1 MLRLFSNLIIIDLT
15 NALNHF
21 TFSKWITDQC
31 LFEAFLYMTSV
42 LMAYL
47 TPSSRVE
54 PSCRRSCWNTRTRP
68 VRGATAT
75 LSSARVLERKVIL
88 MFPKISQSRRRPL
101 LGPSPG

>member
-21 TFSKWITDQC
+21 TFPKWITDQC
-31 LFEAFLYMTSV
+31 LLETFLYMTSV

-47 TPSSRVE
+47 TPSSSVE

-68 VRGATAT
+68 VRGATVT
-75 LSSARVLERKVIL
+75 LSSASASKSSIRCPKVRNHGESGYYRFHI
-88 MFPKISQSRRRPL
+88 
-101 LGPSPG
+101 